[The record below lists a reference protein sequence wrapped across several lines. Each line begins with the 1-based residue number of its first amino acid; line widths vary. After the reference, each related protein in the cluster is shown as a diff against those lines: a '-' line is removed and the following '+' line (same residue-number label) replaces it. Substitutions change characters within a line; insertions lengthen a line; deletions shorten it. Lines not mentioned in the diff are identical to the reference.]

1 MGSYV
6 VSMFSFMILIRESL
20 REKYTNTG
28 KYGPE
33 KTPHSD
39 IFHAGNMWAIAIIFS
54 ASMENDW
61 RYKIPYFT

>member
-1 MGSYV
+1 MSKITENMGSYV

-33 KTPHSD
+33 ETPHSD
-39 IFHAGNMWAIAIIFS
+39 IFHAENM
-54 ASMENDW
+54 
-61 RYKIPYFT
+61 